1 MAFVVG
7 NIPRGSH
14 VVLRD
19 GEGAQKV
26 FFLGASCVDLRMG
39 KYGPIPADSVLG
51 VPYGAT
57 LRKVAGGKW
66 ERLRGGRTELTAEEA
81 AEVIEDNR
89 NLAQDNTAQKMT
101 PEEVKALKGKLGGQ
115 EVVDALASSS
125 TTFASKTKFAQEKY
139 LKKKAQKHVQQVVL
153 LRPTVMELCETYMK
167 QSRNKVCGLRF
178 DYLSS
183 LLCHADVR
191 SGARYFLLD
200 CAAGLVT
207 GAMAQQLAGCGEIFR
222 VFRGGCPEKALAE
235 LDMVEADRKTVRQLP
250 LEVLL
255 SADPLSLEWLK
266 DPFEGQPAVPDAEIE
281 AQMALRYEA
290 RLNRTKQRRA
300 DLEALKARPVDG
312 LIIVAGD
319 EDPDLASEALQT
331 GLAMLIPGGRV
342 VVYGQH
348 LQPVAALQ
356 GSWRASG
363 QFVDVRLEQLFTRE
377 YQVLPQRTHPHM
389 AAESQLCEGYILS
402 ASKVVDHSS
411 DAPDR
416 AEPVEQAGPRKR
428 RRQ

>member
-1 MAFVVG
+1 
-7 NIPRGSH
+7 
-14 VVLRD
+14 
-19 GEGAQKV
+19 V

-101 PEEVKALKGKLGGQ
+101 PEEVKALKGKMGGQ

-402 ASKVVDHSS
+402 ASKVVDYSS